1 MGEAIC
7 FLSAMDSSKTDSLSL
22 KQETYTGLKYNR
34 KMSSIHELIKWESG
48 GGGQMAK
55 LEAFARMHEFDDVD
69 DHDPDHGTPLYYAAS
84 LNLPQVVELLIQN
97 GANIN
102 GSSFEHGNTSLCIAA
117 MCSHLH
123 VMRVLLNHGAEVN
136 PDTYDSPLILAACNS
151 DVEGLA
157 MLLDAGAYIDAVDA
171 DGRTAL
177 WWAQYSGRGDNAR
190 FLVERGADTTLDYK
204 KENELCYCD
213 VLVSGKCRD
222 CISREHALVDKT
234 T

>member
-1 MGEAIC
+1 MDEAIC

-55 LEAFARMHEFDDVD
+55 LEEFARMHEFDDVD

-84 LNLPQVVELLIQN
+84 LN
-97 GANIN
+97 
-102 GSSFEHGNTSLCIAA
+102 
-117 MCSHLH
+117 
-123 VMRVLLNHGAEVN
+123 
-136 PDTYDSPLILAACNS
+136 PDTDDSPLILAACNS

-190 FLVERGADTTLDYK
+190 FLVERGADTTLEYK
-204 KENELCYCD
+204 KEHELCYCD
-213 VLVSGKCRD
+213 VLIAGKCRD